1 MQCGWLNIFLK
12 MYIRA
17 LQMASDLDET
27 VEDKLLV
34 GDRPKVATD
43 AEGRKANREK
53 LLERTDEELA
63 EVRRSC

>member
-1 MQCGWLNIFLK
+1 
-12 MYIRA
+12 
-17 LQMASDLDET
+17 MASDLDET

-63 EVRRSC
+63 EVRRPC